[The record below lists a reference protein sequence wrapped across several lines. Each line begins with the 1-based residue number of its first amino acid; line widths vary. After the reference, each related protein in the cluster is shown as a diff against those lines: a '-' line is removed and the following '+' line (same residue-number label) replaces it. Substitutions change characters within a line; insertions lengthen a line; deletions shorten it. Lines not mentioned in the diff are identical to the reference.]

1 MIEFKLFKLGI
12 STSVVVMSIF
22 YYIAFYQKGNDKSSK
37 AITIIGYYCSLLI
50 AKIPFFNDST
60 KYF

>member
-1 MIEFKLFKLGI
+1 M
-12 STSVVVMSIF
+12 STFS
-22 YYIAFYQKGNDKSSK
+22 YIAFYQKGNDKSRK
-37 AITIIGYYCSLLI
+37 AITIIGYYCFLLI